1 MTGPPRWDAV
11 YRSAHVS
18 DRALSK
24 RDRVIDGQ
32 VELIRLQ
39 TAWRELVRWAKL
51 NPDGTAADGITRLLK
66 SGQHGQCTERAL
78 GFFYADP
85 LK

>member
-32 VELIRLQ
+32 VELIRLGGVD
-39 TAWRELVRWAKL
+39 RS
-51 NPDGTAADGITRLLK
+51 
-66 SGQHGQCTERAL
+66 SGQRTL
-78 GFFYADP
+78 W
-85 LK
+85 

>member
-1 MTGPPRWDAV
+1 MAWTGDKASP
-11 YRSAHVS
+11 
-18 DRALSK
+18 K
-24 RDRVIDGQ
+24 GDRVIDGQ

-51 NPDGTAADGITRLLK
+51 HPDGTAADGITRLLK